1 MIEQILSMR
10 KGTNRFFQNPVNKT
24 KGEAMASVWTIVF
37 LLLALGS
44 QWAQTP
50 TQKALHALFN
60 EAWEFQLQE
69 NPLFATRVGVHKYND
84 RLPSVRPEDYDRR
97 AQRLQDFLNRLQAID
112 RQALPRNDQINYDI
126 FKWQLENSLAEFQFN
141 AHLMPITHRNGFQVQ
156 FPQLPQWVP
165 LKTIQDYENYIARL
179 RGFSTYAQQ
188 HIQLMRAGMGK
199 GYTLPGIL
207 LEGVEE
213 TLRPHLV
220 DQPEKSLLYQP
231 FQEMPDHFPAEA
243 KQRLRKQGRQ
253 AIKESVLP
261 GFRQFYTFLK
271 KEYFPAARESI
282 GALGL
287 PNGKAFYRHR
297 VRYFTT
303 LDMDPV
309 AIHEIGLQ
317 EVQRIRQEMA
327 AIIRELQFK
336 GSLQEFITF
345 LRTDPRFYVD
355 KPEDLLKEVAYV
367 LKRMDGEL
375 PRLFKTL
382 PRMPYG
388 IRPVPEFLAPRTTTA
403 YYSRPAGDGTRA
415 GFYYVNTYDLKSR
428 PLYEVEA
435 LSFHEAV
442 PGHHLQLALQQ
453 ELPDLPPFR
462 RFGGFTVFVEGWA
475 LYAERLGLE
484 VGFYQDP
491 YSNFGRLTYEM
502 WRACRLVVDTGIH
515 YLGWSRQQAIDF
527 MAQNTALTLLNI
539 ENEVDRYIS
548 WPGQALGYKIG
559 ELKIRELRHWAETQL
574 GDAFDIREF
583 HDVVLKEGAIPL
595 YLLEENVTAWVQQ
608 VQQKKTP

>member
-1 MIEQILSMR
+1 MRPVWIIL
-10 KGTNRFFQNPVNKT
+10 V
-24 KGEAMASVWTIVF
+24 
-37 LLLALGS
+37 LLLAFGTQLARTP
-44 QWAQTP
+44 AQN
-50 TQKALHALFN
+50 ALHQLFN
-60 EAWEFQLQE
+60 EAWEYQLKE
-69 NPLFATRVGVHKYND
+69 NPLFATMVGVHKYND
-84 RLPSVRPEDYDRR
+84 RLPSVRPEDFVRSAR
-97 AQRLQDFLNRLQAID
+97 KLQEFLDRLQAID
-112 RQALPRNDQINYDI
+112 RQALPREDQINYDI
-126 FKWQLENSLAEFQFN
+126 FKWQLENYLAEFQFN
-141 AHLMPITHRNGFQVQ
+141 THLMPITQRGGFHVQ
-156 FPQLPQWVP
+156 FPQLPRRVP
-165 LKTIQDYENYIARL
+165 LKTVKDYENYIARL
-179 RGFSTYAQQ
+179 RAFAPYAQQ
-188 HIQLMRAGMGK
+188 HIQLMREGMRR
-199 GYTLPGIL
+199 GYTLPRIL
-207 LEGVEE
+207 LKGVEE

-220 DQPEKSLLYQP
+220 DQPEKSLLYEP
-231 FQEMPDHFPAEA
+231 FRNMPDHFPEDVQ
-243 KQRLRKQGRQ
+243 KRLREQGRK
-253 AIKESVLP
+253 AIEESVLP
-261 GFRQFYTFLK
+261 GFRQFYTFV
-271 KEYFPAARESI
+271 KEEYTPAARESI
-282 GALGL
+282 GARDL

-303 LDMDPV
+303 LDMDPE

-317 EVQRIRQEMA
+317 EVRRIRQEME
-327 AIIRELQFK
+327 AIIQELQFD
-336 GSLQEFITF
+336 GTLQDFIQF

-355 KPEDLLKEVAYV
+355 TPEELLKEVAYV

-388 IRPVPEFLAPRTTTA
+388 IRPVPDFLAPRATTA
-403 YYSRPAGDGTRA
+403 YYNRPAGDGTRA

-428 PLYEVEA
+428 PLYEIEA

-515 YLGWSRQQAIDF
+515 YLGWTRQQAIDF
-527 MAQNTALTLLNI
+527 MAENTALTLLNI

-559 ELKIRELRHWAETQL
+559 ELKIRELRQWAETQL

-583 HDVVLKEGAIPL
+583 HDVVLLDGSIPL
-595 YLLEENVTAWVQQ
+595 YLLEENVKAWVQQ
-608 VQQKKTP
+608 VQQKKGQ